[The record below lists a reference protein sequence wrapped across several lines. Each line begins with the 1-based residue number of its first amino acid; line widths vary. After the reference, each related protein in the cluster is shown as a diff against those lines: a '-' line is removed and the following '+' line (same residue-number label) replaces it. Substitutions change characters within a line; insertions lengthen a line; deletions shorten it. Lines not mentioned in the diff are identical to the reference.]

1 MQNFDYQFNVG
12 GNFTA
17 TVDGMA
23 ESAGR
28 FNAAVEG
35 THSWLG
41 KLGQTLAV
49 WDLASNYVSK
59 FNDTLGTLSASGISL
74 DRQMHD
80 LSAVAGV
87 TGDGLKQ
94 IEGYARDSAKA
105 FGIDASQ
112 AVEGYKLL
120 LSQLSPELGK
130 YPDAL
135 RAMGNSIATTSKLM
149 GGDGVAAAEVLTTA
163 MNQYGIS
170 LDDPMK
176 ASAEMAR
183 MMNVMAAAGQ
193 AGSAELPAIKV
204 ALQQCGMAA
213 KAANVSFE
221 ETNAAIQ
228 VLDKA
233 GKKGSEG
240 GVALRNVL
248 STLAAGRFL
257 PEKTLEELQK
267 AGINVDALS
276 DKTQPLKNRLEALKP
291 LLNDDAL
298 LSALFGRE
306 NANAARALVQG
317 TESLQEFT
325 DAVTGTSSAEEQAA
339 IVMESYAERQARINQ
354 RFEDFKI
361 RVFQATGDLGL
372 WMSTL
377 MGALVP
383 LSQLMPLLIGVGN
396 LMAWIKGLQW
406 ASMWSRIQGFIY
418 VARLQMA
425 FMNKE
430 LITGQ
435 FASNGFLI
443 NITRATLA
451 VVRFATVGI
460 LQALKGLGALVL
472 SFVTGGTAS
481 ATFAGIASASF
492 GAFRLAAVTACRAVG
507 VAIMNIPIIGWIA
520 AAIAALVALGV
531 YFWNTSAKFRAV
543 LKGLGAAFVATFKG
557 IWDLAKNVFGSIGD
571 LIKAAFSLDGQ
582 GIKDA
587 INRLKGGFSDFGR
600 NVGKAFNDAYNAEM
614 EASRKAEAAKNKK
627 GQPDPNAAGGEVPT
641 VDVPVVTPPDPT
653 GGSLATVGGGKSDG
667 GGKVRNVTVN
677 VDKLVERFEIHTT
690 NLSEDLGKVK
700 DMVGE
705 ALLSALNDVNLAM

>member
-1 MQNFDYQFNVG
+1 MQKFDYQFNVG

-17 TVDGMA
+17 TVDGMT
-23 ESAGR
+23 ESTGR
-28 FNAAVEG
+28 FNAAMEG
-35 THSWLG
+35 THNWLG
-41 KLGQTLAV
+41 KLGKTFAV

-59 FNDTLGTLSASGISL
+59 FNDTLSSLSSSGISL

-80 LSAVAGV
+80 LSAIAGV
-87 TGDGLKQ
+87 TGEGLKQ
-94 IEGYARDSAKA
+94 IERFARESAKA

-130 YPDAL
+130 YPEAL
-135 RAMGNSIATTSKLM
+135 QAMGNCIATTSKLM

-176 ASAEMAR
+176 ASEEMAR

-193 AGSAELPAIKV
+193 AGSAELPAIKM

-257 PEKTLEELQK
+257 PEKTLEELQQ
-267 AGINVDALS
+267 AGIDIAALS
-276 DKTQPLKNRLEALKP
+276 DKTQPLKSRLEALKP

-317 TESLQEFT
+317 TESLQDFT
-325 DAVTGTSSAEEQAA
+325 TAVTDTSSAEEQAT
-339 IVMESYAERQARINQ
+339 IIMDSYAERQARINKQ
-354 RFEDFKI
+354 FEDFKI
-361 RVFQATGDLGL
+361 TVFQATGDLGIWL
-372 WMSTL
+372 STI

-383 LSQLMPLLIGVGN
+383 LSQLMPLLIGMGN
-396 LMAWIKGLQW
+396 LITWIKGLQW
-406 ASMWSRIQGFIY
+406 ATMWSSVRGAIY
-418 VARLQMA
+418 AARLQMV
-425 FMNKE
+425 FMNRE
-430 LITGQ
+430 FITGQ
-435 FASNGFLI
+435 FVSNGFFI

-451 VVRFATVGI
+451 ILRFATVGI
-460 LQALKGLGALVL
+460 FQALKGVGALIL
-472 SFVTGGTAS
+472 SFITGGAAS
-481 ATFAGIASASF
+481 ATFAGIAS
-492 GAFRLAAVTACRAVG
+492 GAFATFKGAAVSACRAVS
-507 VAIMNIPIIGWIA
+507 VAIMNIPLVGWIA
-520 AAIAALVALGV
+520 AAIAALVALGT
-531 YFWNTSAKFRAV
+531 YFWNTSVKFRAI
-543 LKGLGAAFVATFKG
+543 LKGLWASFKALFTGIGNLASTTFGA
-557 IWDLAKNVFGSIGD
+557 IGD
-571 LIKAAFSLDGQ
+571 LLKASFKLDVT
-582 GIKDA
+582 GIYEA
-587 INRLKGGFSDFGR
+587 IGKLKNGFSDYGVKIGQSFH
-600 NVGKAFNDAYNAEM
+600 NAYNAEITTGST
-614 EASRKAEAAKNKK
+614 ADIDRKNK
-627 GQPDPNAAGGEVPT
+627 PDDVTDNGSGFQSVGVP
-641 VDVPVVTPPDPT
+641 PVTLPDPT
-653 GGSLATVGGGKSDG
+653 GGSLGRISNGTGDGSGKIH
-667 GGKVRNVTVN
+667 NVTIT

-690 NLSEDLGKVK
+690 NLSEDLSRVK

-705 ALLSALNDVNLAM
+705 TLLSALNDLNLAV